1 MTTEQSPLRDFLADA
16 NPNALFIGNAEEFD
30 AAILGTTE
38 RDGNIIVAYSREGI
52 INCLI
57 ETGME
62 PEDAEEWCSFNIE
75 GAYLGEHT
83 PLIITT
89 DF

>member
-1 MTTEQSPLRDFLADA
+1 MTTDQGPLRDFLVEA
-16 NPNALFIGNAEEFD
+16 NPDALFIGVEDEFD

-38 RDGNIIVAYSREGI
+38 RDGNTILAYSREGI
-52 INCLI
+52 ITCLI

-83 PLIITT
+83 PIIITT